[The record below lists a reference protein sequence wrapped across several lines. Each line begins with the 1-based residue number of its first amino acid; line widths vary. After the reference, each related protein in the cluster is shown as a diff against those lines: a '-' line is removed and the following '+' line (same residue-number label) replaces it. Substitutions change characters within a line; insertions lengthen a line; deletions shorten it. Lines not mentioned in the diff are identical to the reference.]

1 LKTLRTQLHSLE
13 GSFQFM
19 EMEKDISEIY
29 FESYGCSANH
39 NSTEIMKGLVK
50 SAGLNI
56 TTNINYADLIVINSC
71 IVKEPT
77 EEKIR
82 RQVQDLLKERKKVI
96 LAGCMPNL
104 RKKSFI
110 QNNLY
115 MLDTSHIKD
124 ITNIIIDIKNNT
136 YDQEKYLKKRNEI
149 KLGLPKIPQEKIIS
163 ITQISE
169 GCLGECSFCITK
181 LAKGKLFSYPQENII
196 ESIKRD
202 ISAGCKE
209 VWITSQDN
217 SAYGKDL
224 GGYLLPELIQ
234 EILELPGKFFVR
246 IGMMNPDN
254 VLKILDELIKIYKRP
269 KMFKFLHIPI
279 QSGSNNILKAMKR
292 KYTKEDVL
300 RIIDKFKKEI
310 PDITIATDII
320 VGFPGETEKDWQET
334 IDILNKINPEILNK
348 SNYGI
353 RPGTEAEKLNS
364 KEISAE
370 IMKSRAIELS
380 DLHLN
385 ICNKIQNKFIGK
397 TFEVLIDKKGF
408 ENTWI
413 GRNNCYKLFAVPS
426 DKNLIGKI
434 VKVKVKKTTPHY
446 LIGEVV

>member
-1 LKTLRTQLHSLE
+1 
-13 GSFQFM
+13 M

-149 KLGLPKIPQEKIIS
+149 KLGLPKI
-163 ITQISE
+163 
-169 GCLGECSFCITK
+169 
-181 LAKGKLFSYPQENII
+181 PQENII